1 MVNITLTPKT
11 FVESIGRLSYNEST
25 RSWGTLRFKSE
36 LIREFRQ
43 LKEKN
48 SKFAYRVLLYRNY
61 EEFEKKIKEM
71 IKNKEPIPV
80 LIWFEKESKKD

>member
-1 MVNITLTPKT
+1 MANITLTPKT
-11 FVESIGRLSYNEST
+11 SVESTGKLSYNEST

-48 SKFAYRVLLYRNY
+48 SKFLYKILLHRTY

-71 IKNKEPIPV
+71 IKNKEPIP
-80 LIWFEKESKKD
+80 LLLWFEKEGKGA